1 MGSGPAVAETRQQ
14 IVASVERVF
23 DALCDPRT
31 YPQWL
36 IGAKEIRAID
46 DDWPEPGS
54 RFHHRVG
61 IVGPLTI
68 DDTTKVLELEPPRL
82 LVLEVR
88 ARPFGRGQA
97 RFEVHPHEQGSEIVL
112 EEHPIGAL
120 RPFVRL
126 LDPMIAGRN
135 AASLRKLAAVV
146 EDGALERP
154 EPSES

>member
-1 MGSGPAVAETRQQ
+1 MGSGPPVAETRQQ
-14 IVASVERVF
+14 ITASVERVF

-46 DDWPEPGS
+46 DGWPEPGS

-61 IVGPLTI
+61 IVGPLTVE
-68 DDTTKVLELEPPRL
+68 DNTKVLELEPPRL

-88 ARPFGRGQA
+88 ARPFGRGQV
-97 RFEVHPHEQGSEIVL
+97 RFEVHPTAQGSEVVV

-120 RPFVRL
+120 RPLSRI
-126 LDPMIAGRN
+126 LDPLIAGRN
-135 AASLRKLAAVV
+135 AASLTKFAGVV
-146 EDGALERP
+146 EARMLERP
-154 EPSES
+154 EPSEG